1 MILFQGTQI
10 IQLSE
15 LFCRGMQHNANH
27 FNRCFITV
35 RDPLG
40 NTALQYLFQLRNT
53 SNVVD

>member
-40 NTALQYLFQLRNT
+40 NIALQYLFQLRNT